1 MIINNSFFK
10 KINYSSL
17 LVPSLI
23 IIIMMITSFYFNFL
37 VFHFFAEFFAVFVAL
52 CIGLIAYYTYNFTKN
67 DYLLYI
73 GLGYI
78 GIGLLDLLHTLTF
91 PGMDLFQID
100 GSNTTLSIWV
110 LTRLA
115 EAVLL
120 LSAPFIKI
128 KDFSIYKVTALF
140 LLIFISI
147 FVYSLNSPMLLFIKG
162 EGLTTLKTNFE
173 YIIILIL
180 VFTLFINLYYK
191 SKFSKKVYTSIQFA
205 IILTIAAEYIFTLYT
220 VMYDFMILMGHI
232 FKFLSF
238 WVIFK
243 SLIKISLTKPMELL
257 ETEISSYDAIP
268 ISSLIVTSDGI
279 IRQANQTA
287 LSDVNVTF
295 DQLIG
300 KSNHDFFH
308 PSTIQKDK
316 CVICNAI
323 KNQENIDKYELFDKE
338 KNKYFQYSLTS
349 MKSGSKAMGMI
360 QVCIDI
366 TEIEKAKDKIEKFNS
381 QLQEKIYER
390 TEELEESNE
399 ELQSTISNLKLTQDK
414 LVEAE
419 KMAGLGGLVAGVAH
433 EINTPVGIGLTGISH
448 FSFITEEIEEKYK
461 NEEMT
466 EDDFKEYIDV
476 TKKLA
481 TTINTNLYRTS
492 EIIKNFKQVA
502 VDQTSELKREFN
514 VKEYTSG
521 IIISIDNIIKKKDIS
536 IYINCQSDL
545 NIDSYPGAYA
555 QIITNLIINSMKH
568 GFVDINKGTISI
580 DVKIIEDKIELIY
593 KDDGKGIKK
602 EDLEKIYEPF
612 FTTNREAGGTGL
624 GMNIVYNLVNKT
636 FSGSISC
643 KSKENEGVEF
653 KILMAI

>member
-1 MIINNSFFK
+1 MIINNSSLK
-10 KINYSSL
+10 KLNYSS
-17 LVPSLI
+17 I
-23 IIIMMITSFYFNFL
+23 IIPSIMILIMIIASFYFNFL

-52 CIGLIAYYTYNFTKN
+52 CIGLIAYYTYKFTKN

-73 GLGYI
+73 GLGYV

-91 PGMDLFQID
+91 PGMNLFVID

-115 EAVLL
+115 EAILL
-120 LSAPFIKI
+120 LSAPFFKI
-128 KDFSIYKVTALF
+128 KDFNIYKVIGLF
-140 LLIFISI
+140 SLIFISI
-147 FVYSLNSPMLLFIKG
+147 IAISLNNPMLLFIKG
-162 EGLTTLKTNFE
+162 EGLTSLKTNFE
-173 YIIILIL
+173 YLIIFILLIA
-180 VFTLFINLYYK
+180 LFINMYYK
-191 SKFSKKVYTSIQFA
+191 SKFSRKVYTSIQYA
-205 IILTIAAEYIFTLYT
+205 IILTIAAEYVFTLYT
-220 VMYDFMILMGHI
+220 VMYGFMILLGHVL
-232 FKFLSF
+232 KFLSF
-238 WVIFK
+238 WIIFK

-257 ETEISSYDAIP
+257 AKEISSYDAVP
-268 ISSLIVTSDGI
+268 VSSVIVSTDGI

-287 LSDVNVTF
+287 LSETNLGFEQV
-295 DQLIG
+295 IG
-300 KSNHDFFH
+300 KHNHDFFH
-308 PSTIQKDK
+308 PSYIQKDK
-316 CVICNAI
+316 CIICTAI
-323 KNQENIDKYELFDKE
+323 KNQEKIDKYELYDKE

-349 MKSGSKAMGMI
+349 MESGSEAIGMI

-366 TEIEKAKDKIEKFNS
+366 TEIEKAKNEIEKFNS

-399 ELQSTISNLKLTQDK
+399 ELQASINNLKVTQDK
-414 LVEAE
+414 LIEAE

-466 EDDFKEYIDV
+466 EDDFKDYIDV

-536 IYINCQSDL
+536 IFINCQSDL

-555 QIITNLIINSMKH
+555 QIITNLIINSIKH
-568 GFVDINKGTISI
+568 GFVNKNKGTISVDI
-580 DVKIIEDKIELIY
+580 QIVEDKIELIY

-612 FTTNREAGGTGL
+612 FTTNRQAGGTGL
-624 GMNIVYNLVNKT
+624 GMNIIYNLVNKT

-653 KILMAI
+653 KILIAI

>member
-1 MIINNSFFK
+1 MTINNSFFK
-10 KINYSSL
+10 NINYSSIF
-17 LVPSLI
+17 VPSLI
-23 IIIMMITSFYFNFL
+23 IIIMMITNFYFNFL
-37 VFHFFAEFFAVFVAL
+37 VFHFFSEFFAVFVAL

-91 PGMDLFQID
+91 PGMDLFLTD

-110 LTRLA
+110 LTRLS
-115 EAVLL
+115 EAFLL
-120 LSAPFIKI
+120 LSAPFIKF
-128 KDFSIYKVTALF
+128 KDFSIYKISGLF
-140 LLIFISI
+140 LIIFISI
-147 FVYSLNSPMLLFIKG
+147 FAYSLNSPILLFVKG

-173 YIIILIL
+173 YLIIFILL
-180 VFTLFINLYYK
+180 LTLFINMYYK

-220 VMYDFMILMGHI
+220 VMYDFMILLGHVL
-232 FKFLSF
+232 KFLSF
-238 WVIFK
+238 WIIFK

-268 ISSLIVTSDGI
+268 VSSLIVTSDGI

-287 LSDVNVTF
+287 LYDANVTF

-300 KSNHDFFH
+300 KSNHDYFH
-308 PSTIQKDK
+308 PSTIQKDE

-323 KNQENIDKYELFDKE
+323 KNQEKIDKYELFDKE
-338 KNKYFQYSLTS
+338 KNKYFQYSLTA
-349 MKSGSKAMGMI
+349 MKAGSKAMGMI

-366 TEIEKAKDKIEKFNS
+366 SEIEKAKDKIEKFNS

-399 ELQSTISNLKLTQDK
+399 ELQATISNLKLTQDK

-466 EDDFKEYIDV
+466 EDDFKEYIDI

-568 GFVDINKGTISI
+568 GFVDMNKGTISI
-580 DVKIIEDKIELIY
+580 DVKIVEDKIELIY